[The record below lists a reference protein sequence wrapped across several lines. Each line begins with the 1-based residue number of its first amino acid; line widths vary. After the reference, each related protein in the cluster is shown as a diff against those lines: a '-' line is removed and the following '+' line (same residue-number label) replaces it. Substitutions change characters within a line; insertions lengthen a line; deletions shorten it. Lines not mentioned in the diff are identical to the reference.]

1 MPGKKWPEWKDHFDL
16 FRSATKFDKEEG
28 ILQLQV
34 SSVVNAMGSEAH
46 SIYNSFTYADVDGEN
61 PASNYAI
68 VMEKFDHYFV
78 PKKKIIPERTKCNE
92 RCKFPGDSVEMY
104 IRTLH
109 DMAQGCNFRQNEPD
123 NIRDRLIAGMAD
135 KKLSQKLQVEKD
147 DLTLEEAADI
157 ARHWEL
163 AKIQNASAVDA
174 AGWGRQQKQP
184 QRHNKSPSRHNQ
196 RKQAVNSDNK
206 CTRCG
211 YKHRSTRDEVCPAIG
226 AECRKCGK
234 KGQFASICR
243 TKHVH
248 EVKTVPISAQDSS
261 SEH

>member
-184 QRHNKSPSRHNQ
+184 QRHNKPPSRHNQ
-196 RKQAVNSDNK
+196 RKKQSTLTTNAHVADINTDRLE
-206 CTRCG
+206 TRCVLQLVQNAG
-211 YKHRSTRDEVCPAIG
+211 NVARRDSLRQYAGQNMST
-226 AECRKCGK
+226 KSK
-234 KGQFASICR
+234 QFL
-243 TKHVH
+243 
-248 EVKTVPISAQDSS
+248 
-261 SEH
+261 